1 MRGSRRQTG
10 PGQMPLPRR
19 QGGGAERGPPQ
30 DPRVRGR
37 PGRKRVVLRALG
49 RAVVD
54 VGGARSQPRH
64 RADRNGTAQPHPPPP
79 PPAPNADPVRT
90 REANGVRAPAAL
102 PGLNSGPRGACGVA
116 TCSEGSLG
124 SGTLTCPAR
133 PRRDLIP
140 GLSERLLLRSRL
152 H

>member
-1 MRGSRRQTG
+1 M
-10 PGQMPLPRR
+10 
-19 QGGGAERGPPQ
+19 
-30 DPRVRGR
+30 
-37 PGRKRVVLRALG
+37 LRALG
-49 RAVVD
+49 RAAVD

-64 RADRNGTAQPHPPPP
+64 RADRNGTAQPRLPPP

-133 PRRDLIP
+133 SRRDLIP